1 MKQEFSYFYLT
12 CDEGQKEAIAQ
23 TLLEKKLIVCAKF
36 LPIDAMY
43 WWEGKIE
50 RANEVMIIMEAP
62 SDNFTKIESAVA
74 SIHAYDTFVL
84 TQVEMK
90 NINDDAKKWVAKE
103 LES

>member
-43 WWEGKIE
+43 WLGGKIE

-62 SDNFTKIESAVA
+62 SDNFVAIEAAIAV
-74 SIHAYDTFVL
+74 IHSYDTFVL
-84 TQVEMK
+84 TQVEIE
-90 NINDDAKKWVAKE
+90 NINEHATAWAKSE
-103 LES
+103 LNG